1 MIKKTLNP
9 GKVFNSLQYGFSQ
22 AVITEGGRRMYLSGQ
37 VGTDT
42 KEQTVG
48 TNLETQADAAIKNIA
63 AILESS
69 DGGNLT
75 HVVMLRIYIVDS
87 ARDEQEQLVNVLQK
101 YFPKDPP
108 ATSWVFVNGLSEPEW
123 LVEIEAEAVL
133 PE

>member
-1 MIKKTLNP
+1 
-9 GKVFNSLQYGFSQ
+9 
-22 AVITEGGRRMYLSGQ
+22 MYLSGQ